1 MSAVRKTAANA
12 PDPINVVEFAQL
24 LVNNRRAAIDLP
36 VNQIREL
43 AAAVLIIDQQL
54 DDANRRIATM
64 MLSEP
69 IERPEPARKKELVRV
84 AETVLAGDDK
94 VLNEALELLLKAR
107 WQLEQERHSAGENL
121 ARQKFE
127 RAAIAVCTHVSPKQR
142 TRP

>member
-1 MSAVRKTAANA
+1 MSAVRKPAASA
-12 PDPINVVEFAQL
+12 PAPINVVEFAQL
-24 LVNNRRAAIDLP
+24 LVNTRRAAIDLP

-69 IERPEPARKKELVRV
+69 IEQPERARKKEMVRV
-84 AETVLAGDDK
+84 AETVLVGEDMA
-94 VLNEALELLLKAR
+94 LNEALELLLKAR

-127 RAAIAVCTHVSPKQR
+127 RTAIAVCAHLSPKQR
-142 TRP
+142 T